1 MEPASHEQIVA
12 IIRQRAD
19 RLRDAEVRLRDV
31 RLRNVRF
38 RELMRV
44 RDNRAGQNI
53 EPALRLPDVNHL
65 PVNGQQEPIPEVER
79 RRRNRDAARQAHINR
94 QAAREARVDVLNG
107 VVAGIGPVAVPVVRQ
122 QVPPVP
128 PHAARV
134 GGMINHEQPQELA
147 PRQIDPLGVLQ
158 QGNGMFLGDRNE
170 RREQLEARRH
180 QRMQEIERDHADRLG
195 RANVAGFDG
204 LILEDARGIPR
215 VQGGAQRAD
224 EPPLFRQA
232 TIPSDE
238 DDCSSQIARTT
249 INMSVEGDV
258 ITYASS
264 PDQPS
269 SVGLFIWG
277 KCLKY
282 VYNKTVHYN
291 KYIHNKIEETN

>member
-38 RELMRV
+38 RELMRI

-53 EPALRLPDVNHL
+53 EPALRLPDINHL
-65 PVNGQQEPIPEVER
+65 PVNGQQEPIPDLER

-134 GGMINHEQPQELA
+134 GGMINHQQPQELA
-147 PRQIDPLGVLQ
+147 PRQIDPLGILQ
-158 QGNGMFLGDRNE
+158 QGNGMFLGDRNG
-170 RREQLEARRH
+170 RRLEH
-180 QRMQEIERDHADRLG
+180 LNQRMQEIERDHADRLG

-204 LILEDARGIPR
+204 LILEDARGIRR
-215 VQGGAQRAD
+215 VQGGPQRAD
-224 EPPLFRQA
+224 QPPLFRQA

-282 VYNKTVHYN
+282 VYNKTVS
-291 KYIHNKIEETN
+291 YIHNEMEETK

>member
-38 RELMRV
+38 RELMRI

-53 EPALRLPDVNHL
+53 EPALRLPDINHL
-65 PVNGQQEPIPEVER
+65 PVNGQQEPIPEDARLDAR
-79 RRRNRDAARQAHINR
+79 RRRNREAARQ
-94 QAAREARVDVLNG
+94 AREARVDVLNG

-158 QGNGMFLGDRNE
+158 QGNGMFLGDRNG
-170 RREQLEARRH
+170 RRLEH
-180 QRMQEIERDHADRLG
+180 LNQRMQEIERDHADRLG

-204 LILEDARGIPR
+204 LILEDARGIRR
-215 VQGGAQRAD
+215 VQGGPQRAD
-224 EPPLFRQA
+224 QPPLFRQA

-282 VYNKTVHYN
+282 VYNKTVS
-291 KYIHNKIEETN
+291 YIHNKMEETK

>member
-38 RELMRV
+38 RELMRI

-53 EPALRLPDVNHL
+53 EPALRLPDINHL
-65 PVNGQQEPIPEVER
+65 PVNGQQEPIPEDARLDAR
-79 RRRNRDAARQAHINR
+79 RRRNREAARQ
-94 QAAREARVDVLNG
+94 AREARVDVLNG

-134 GGMINHEQPQELA
+134 AGMINHEQPQELA

-204 LILEDARGIPR
+204 LILEDARGIRR

-224 EPPLFRQA
+224 QPPLFRQA

-282 VYNKTVHYN
+282 VYNKTVS
-291 KYIHNKIEETN
+291 YIHNEMEETK